1 MNTQLQFV
9 ATGLSATTVLTAGFF
24 AYLYGKKQ
32 RPYLRPWALAWF
44 LIALRAL
51 LTAVVPLGPSPLLL
65 AFNGWL
71 FQLATLAFLWTAWE
85 YAQKPPNMKLFG
97 SLAGV
102 MALWSIL
109 YRFHVLPV
117 ASNFGSTA
125 VLAWVAIA
133 FLLHSLRSQSTAD
146 RLMALGFAVWAPL
159 PFVGIFFGPLG
170 TKGQYDISLIASAP
184 QFFVAVMML
193 MISYEKERDSA
204 QSNLLALSNLNLATS
219 GLLGGEMP
227 MMLSQVL
234 DSVLSTMR
242 MPAGALLLHHG
253 DSRGATS
260 SVSSG
265 LDESFCRDLQ
275 QAGLDDY
282 LVQLPIQL
290 NDTTVA
296 CNLANDST
304 DPAVPQDGHYQH
316 FRGLAAGQGLRTVL
330 IAALQT
336 KERNYGAL
344 LLASPSRRRLS
355 LAELSLS
362 KELGRQIAMAIEN
375 CYMAQQT
382 WRRSEEL
389 RALNEIGRALS
400 SMLDTDAL
408 LEKIFLEVKRLFD
421 PGNFYVALYDSAR
434 SELRF
439 ELEVADGA
447 RLPKRSR
454 PIGSHVTE
462 YILRT
467 SRPLLIREDFEET
480 VRKLGVQSHGQK
492 SGSFCGV
499 PLTVYD
505 RTIGVM
511 AVRSEQE
518 RLFDDGH
525 LEILRV
531 LASEASIALENARL
545 FREEKN
551 RSRHLALLNNISRS
565 AITTLNP
572 EEMLVDIAELLDKG
586 LTFDHMGIAI
596 LDYASKEVVV
606 QAEAGR
612 RRGALN
618 RRLALNESFVGRV
631 ARTGRTNVV
640 PDFSEEE
647 DNCSVLEGSASG
659 VALPV
664 LYADQLLGVLYVETA
679 APASFSG
686 EDLLLLNTLAD
697 LIAGALHNAL
707 AFQKAQEQAITDGL
721 TGVKTHR
728 FFMDALSAEWKRCT
742 RAGRPFTL
750 ALIDVDRF
758 KFINDFQGHL
768 EGDLVLKRLGQVFE
782 EGCRSSDV
790 VARYGGDEFVILM
803 PETDAQQG
811 VLLAEKLRSAILADR
826 MLQEKNTSASFGLA
840 SFPAHGSTPQELIQ
854 IADAAMYLSKH
865 QGGNAV
871 STAESLDTSEP
882 KQWKRDVLET
892 YLGVTLR
899 RLFATG
905 PEAFQE
911 IRERLEQLWQS
922 LAATE
927 RVATDAGY
935 QIGQATGPLP
945 MPSGAVIETVTTLAL
960 AVDAK
965 DPYTQGHSQ
974 KVSDYAVLLAEQL
987 GLRLE
992 EVEAIRL
999 GGLLH
1004 DVGKVGIP
1012 AEILA
1017 KNGPLNADEWEAM
1030 KEHAPLGDQLLAP
1043 LQSIAHIRRMV
1054 RHHHE
1059 MFDGSGYPDQ
1069 LSGEQIPLGARI
1081 ISIADAYDT
1090 ITSHRTYNKART
1102 PAEALNELK
1111 RCAGAQFDPE
1121 LVRLF
1126 VELSERHLT
1135 SAPILVQRAAE

>member
-1 MNTQLQFV
+1 MGLAAT
-9 ATGLSATTVLTAGFF
+9 TGLTASFF
-24 AYLYGKKQ
+24 GYLYGKKQ
-32 RPYLRPWALAWF
+32 SLYLGPWAAAWF
-44 LIALRAL
+44 LVALRAL
-51 LTAVVPLGPSPLLL
+51 VVAMAPAMGASPWTWLLNSLLL
-65 AFNGWL
+65 KFAGL
-71 FQLATLAFLWTAWE
+71 GFLWSAWE
-85 YAQKPPNMKLFG
+85 FGRKPPNFKILG
-97 SLAGV
+97 GTAAVLAV
-102 MALWSIL
+102 WSIAAD
-109 YRFHVLPV
+109 FFNAPFP
-117 ASNFGSTA
+117 STFGTTA
-125 VLAWVAIA
+125 VLLAVAVVF
-133 FLLHSLRSQSTAD
+133 FLNGRREKSLAEQ
-146 RLMALGFAVWAPL
+146 LLALGFLVWAPI
-159 PFVGIFFGPLG
+159 PVIGRHIG
-170 TKGQYDISLIASAP
+170 TPGGSGWYSLALLASAP
-184 QFFVAVMML
+184 QLFIACMML
-193 MISYEKERDSA
+193 VVTYEQEKTSTE
-204 QSNLLALSNLNLATS
+204 SNLLALSNLNLATS

-234 DSVLSTMR
+234 DSVLNTMR
-242 MPAGALLLHHG
+242 MSSGTLLLHHG
-253 DSRGATS
+253 DSRGPTS
-260 SVSSG
+260 SVSVG
-265 LDESFCRDLQ
+265 LDESFCRSLQ
-275 QAGLDDY
+275 QGGLDDY
-282 LVQLPIQL
+282 LVQLPVQL
-290 NDTTVA
+290 NDTTVV
-296 CNLANDST
+296 CNLTNDST

-316 FRGLAAGQGLRTVL
+316 FRGLAASQGLRTVL
-330 IAALQT
+330 IASLQT
-336 KERNYGAL
+336 KENNYGAL
-344 LLASPSRRRLS
+344 LLASSSNRKLP
-355 LAELSLS
+355 LAELSLA

-375 CYMAQQT
+375 CYLVQQT

-408 LEKIFLEVKRLFD
+408 LEKIFLEVQRLFN

-434 SELRF
+434 AELRF
-439 ELEVADGA
+439 ELEVADGV
-447 RLPKRSR
+447 RLPKRAR

-467 SRPLLIREDFEET
+467 ARPLLIREHFEEA
-480 VRKLGVQSHGQK
+480 VRKLGVQSQALP
-492 SGSFCGV
+492 GSFCGV

-511 AVRSEQE
+511 AVRSPQE
-518 RLFDDGH
+518 RFLDDGH
-525 LEILRV
+525 MEILRV
-531 LASEASIALENARL
+531 LASQLSIALENARL
-545 FREEKN
+545 FREEQTK
-551 RSRHLALLNNISRS
+551 SRHLTLLNNISRNT
-565 AITTLNP
+565 ITTLNP

-586 LTFDHMGIAI
+586 LGFDHMGIAI

-606 QAEAGR
+606 QAEAGS

-618 RRLALNESFVGRV
+618 QRLALNGSFLGRV
-631 ARTGRTNVV
+631 ARTGRMNIVR
-640 PDFSEEE
+640 DFAEEE
-647 DNCSVLEGSASG
+647 DNCSLLEGSASG
-659 VALPV
+659 VALPI
-664 LYADQLLGVLYVETA
+664 LFADQLLGVLYVETA
-679 APASFSG
+679 TPASFSD

-768 EGDLVLKRLGQVFE
+768 EGDLVLKRLGQIFE
-782 EGCRSSDV
+782 QGCRSSDV

-803 PETDAQQG
+803 PETDAEQG
-811 VLLAEKLRSAILADR
+811 KLLAEKLRSCVLTDR
-826 MLQEKNTSASFGLA
+826 VLQEKNTTASFGLA

-871 STAESLDTSEP
+871 STADSLDTSEP
-882 KQWKRDVLET
+882 KHWKRDVLET
-892 YLGVTLR
+892 YLGVTLK

-905 PEAFQE
+905 PEAFQD
-911 IRERLEQLWQS
+911 IRERLAQLWQS

-927 RVATDAGY
+927 RVPADPEY
-935 QIGQATGPLP
+935 QIGKRTDPLP
-945 MPSGAVIETVTTLAL
+945 TPSGAVIETVTTLAL

-974 KVSDYAVLLAEQL
+974 KVSDYSVLLAEEL

-999 GGLLH
+999 GSLLH

-1012 AEILA
+1012 AAILA
-1017 KNGPLNADEWEAM
+1017 KSGPLNADEWESM
-1030 KEHAPLGDQLLAP
+1030 KEHAALGDRLLEP
-1043 LQSIAHIRRMV
+1043 LQSVAHIRRMV

-1059 MFDGSGYPDQ
+1059 MFDGSGYPDR
-1069 LSGEQIPLGARI
+1069 LAGEAIPLGARI

-1090 ITSHRTYNKART
+1090 ITSARTYNKART
-1102 PAEALNELK
+1102 AAEALMELK
-1111 RCAGAQFDPE
+1111 RCAGAQFDPD

-1126 VELSERHLT
+1126 VELSERQLS
-1135 SAPILVQRAAE
+1135 SAPVLARRMDR